1 MRTIKSVNPATNELL
16 KEFDTITPDALQS
29 VIAKADKAFNA
40 WKETSFAERAA
51 ILNKAADLMMSRQ
64 RYYAELVTLEMGKK
78 IMESLAEVEFS
89 SEYFRYYANHAEALL
104 ADKKINT
111 PLGDSWLSYEPIGV
125 LLSVQPWNFPYYQV
139 LRVAAPQLMA
149 GNAMILKHASNVPQC
164 AEAISGILSEAG
176 LPDGVF
182 TNIFLPGSEVQL
194 LLDDPRI
201 RGVMLTGSEKAGA
214 SIAAA
219 AGRNIKK
226 ATLEFGGSDPLIILD
241 DADLDAAFSAS
252 IYGRMY
258 NAGQACV
265 SPKRII
271 IQESI
276 AEKFLEKATAIF
288 DTLKTGDPMDPET
301 DIPPLSSESAVEE
314 ILSQIERAVH
324 EGARLIRGGYRSDRK
339 GSYME
344 PAILTDI
351 TPDMTAF
358 KEEIFGP
365 VLMLYK
371 VKDDQEAI
379 NLANATDFGLGGA
392 VFGSEAR
399 SVAIARK
406 IESGMVYVNTLTA
419 ASPERPFGGTK
430 NSGFGREQSEA
441 GIMEFV
447 NVKNIV
453 VANGARRGH

>member
-1 MRTIKSVNPATNELL
+1 MLTN
-16 KEFDTITPDALQS
+16 
-29 VIAKADKAFNA
+29 
-40 WKETSFAERAA
+40 
-51 ILNKAADLMMSRQ
+51 
-64 RYYAELVTLEMGKK
+64 
-78 IMESLAEVEFS
+78 
-89 SEYFRYYANHAEALL
+89 AEALL
-104 ADKKINT
+104 ADKQIYT

-164 AEAISGILSEAG
+164 AEAISDILSEAG

-182 TNIFLPGSEVQL
+182 TNIFLPGSEVER

-201 RGVMLTGSEKAGA
+201 KGVMFTGSEKAGA
-214 SIAAA
+214 SIASA

-226 ATLEFGGSDPLIILD
+226 ATLELGGSDPLIILD
-241 DADLDAAFSAS
+241 DADLDAAFSAA
-252 IYGRMY
+252 IYGRLY

-271 IQESI
+271 IQESV
-276 AEKFLEKATAIF
+276 AEKFLERATAIF
-288 DTLKTGDPMDPET
+288 DTLKMGDPMDPET

-314 ILSQIERAVH
+314 NLIQIERAVR

-339 GSYME
+339 GAYIE

-371 VKDDQEAI
+371 IRDDQEAI
-379 NLANATDFGLGGA
+379 NLANATDFGLGGI

-406 IESGMVYVNTLTA
+406 IESGMVYINTLTA

-453 VANGARRGH
+453 IANGARRGH

>member
-16 KEFDTITPDALQS
+16 KEFDTITPDALQA
-29 VIAKADKAFNA
+29 VIAKADEAFKA

-51 ILNKAADLMMSRQ
+51 ILNKAADLMLSKQ
-64 RYYAELVTLEMGKK
+64 RYYAELITLEMGKK

-89 SEYFRYYANHAEALL
+89 SEYFRYYANNAEALL
-104 ADKKINT
+104 ADKKIDT

-125 LLSVQPWNFPYYQV
+125 LLSIQPWNFPYYQV

-164 AEAISGILSEAG
+164 AEAISDILSEAG
-176 LPDGVF
+176 LPNGVF
-182 TNIFLPGSEVQL
+182 TNIYLPGSEVEL

-201 RGVMLTGSEKAGA
+201 KGVMFTGSEKAGA
-214 SIAAA
+214 SIASA

-226 ATLEFGGSDPLIILD
+226 ATLELGGSDPLIILD
-241 DADLDAAFSAS
+241 DADIDAAFSAA
-252 IYGRMY
+252 IYGRLY

-271 IQESI
+271 IQESV

-288 DTLKTGDPMDPET
+288 DTLKMGDPMDPET
-301 DIPPLSSESAVEE
+301 DIPPLSSESSVEE
-314 ILSQIERAVH
+314 ILIQIERAVL

-339 GSYME
+339 GAYIE

-351 TPDMTAF
+351 TPGMTAF

-365 VLMLYK
+365 VLMIYK
-371 VKDDQEAI
+371 VKDEREAI
-379 NLANATDFGLGGA
+379 SLANATDFGLGGA
-392 VFGSEAR
+392 VFGSNAR
-399 SVAIARK
+399 AIAIARK

-453 VANGARRGH
+453 VANGARRDH

>member
-226 ATLEFGGSDPLIILD
+226 ATLELGGSDPLIILD